1 MIFNQAVY
9 EAILKKINEGIKKLQ
24 ENFDAFI
31 DKVNW
36 LISLAKYLA
45 QWLFDRIQ
53 AAVDLLL
60 KAINAV
66 IQLISKFVEE
76 GFRAPILFYNNAADW
91 KNNVKHPMKLYASSV
106 TPDKLVSSV
115 DWEGRA
121 GTYYR
126 EAAADQNPAGEA
138 CATIADQM
146 GTTLNACAVAGLA
159 FYTAIGIS
167 LAKLIAGLVASAV
180 AASTVVGAPVAAATS
195 TGTAALVTGEI
206 IAASAA
212 LLAFLGTQASTISDV
227 TTAFSDFPF
236 SHWPSG
242 TSRK

>member
-53 AAVDLLL
+53 AAVDLLQ

-76 GFRAPILFYNNAADW
+76 GFRR
-91 KNNVKHPMKLYASSV
+91 HPVL
-106 TPDKLVSSV
+106 
-115 DWEGRA
+115 
-121 GTYYR
+121 
-126 EAAADQNPAGEA
+126 Q
-138 CATIADQM
+138 
-146 GTTLNACAVAGLA
+146 
-159 FYTAIGIS
+159 
-167 LAKLIAGLVASAV
+167 
-180 AASTVVGAPVAAATS
+180 
-195 TGTAALVTGEI
+195 
-206 IAASAA
+206 
-212 LLAFLGTQASTISDV
+212 
-227 TTAFSDFPF
+227 
-236 SHWPSG
+236 
-242 TSRK
+242 